1 MNNCFEL
8 LDAKIIHCNL
18 VLGKYDPVKVVLF
31 SVGSTW
37 VLCKLAHAYSECD
50 EGILVASKKKFFKLV
65 RKLPWVEREIQKELG
80 KSMASLQ
87 KDVNE
92 QVTKAYI
99 LVNINLLQIDERPV
113 I

>member
-1 MNNCFEL
+1 MNNCL
-8 LDAKIIHCNL
+8 ATLDAKIIHCNL

-37 VLCKLAHAYSECD
+37 IFCKLAHAYSECE
-50 EGILVASKKKFFKLV
+50 EGILVASKKRFFKLI

-92 QVTKAYI
+92 QVI
-99 LVNINLLQIDERPV
+99 LEYVIINIYLL
-113 I
+113 